1 MAHVYL
7 GLWVGFCLFIVCFI
21 ERIRKDGRI

>member
-1 MAHVYL
+1 MAHIYL
-7 GLWVGFCLFIVCFI
+7 GLWVVACVFIVCFI